1 MYLKQLVLKGFKSF
15 AVRSALTFEPGL
27 TAIVGPNGSGKS
39 NISDAVLWVL
49 GEQSPKH
56 LRGQA
61 MEDVIFA
68 GSSARKPVS
77 LAEVQLVLD
86 NSDRKLPVEFD
97 EVAITRRI
105 YRSGESEY
113 LINGSPC
120 RLMDVRD
127 ILHDTGLGRDAHT
140 IISQGTLDAVIKARP
155 EDRRMLIEE
164 AAGILKHRERKE
176 RSARKIKAMD
186 AHLDRVHDL
195 QREVRRQL
203 RPLERQAKRAELH
216 RDLTS
221 QLSDV
226 QLALA
231 VDDLKRLQAQWDGLK
246 AREHEVEAELEIT
259 AQTLSEREAE
269 LARAQRK
276 LEQHGLFVGDLG
288 EQRRR
293 WQSVAE
299 RIDADARLV
308 DEQGNRLREK
318 LATLEDGIKRNR
330 ITLEHSTREL
340 AAQQKDAQEVRA
352 RLQASEAEL
361 SEKSTQLEA
370 LRAERR
376 QSTKAYE
383 QLTAQQREGQ
393 RALGQARA
401 KLSQANDALA
411 NLTFRDGVLEQ
422 RAQELDARIE
432 ADAAELDGQRE
443 RLAEARAAADAAALK
458 LKEAE
463 EQAALLAQ
471 SAQGLQ
477 RKAADARSARDG
489 LIAEQ
494 RALAEVER
502 AFTAESPALS
512 RVLGH
517 REDFPGVVGRISQA
531 FSADGPYE
539 ALVEH
544 LLGTDIFGLL
554 TANAGQAADTVT
566 RLLDGQPADK
576 AGQVALMPVSGARPR
591 MGEDDHRQ
599 AAAHGSRL
607 LDEVTVAEP
616 YREAAEALLGDVYLV
631 DSVSAGVAAVQALP
645 GRARFVTRDGVV
657 FWPNGK
663 VTAGSAVRSSEGVL
677 ARQHRLE
684 QLSELV
690 PQAREA
696 AAAASR
702 AADEAAQKLATS
714 REQASRASREKA
726 QAAGRAESLEREA
739 SRFAA
744 SLDAERRDRAAIDRQ
759 REDLTRQ
766 AQAQQ
771 PLKSELEQ
779 RIQTL
784 EQEAADL
791 EERISVS
798 AQEQR
803 SRLSD
808 EQARE
813 RRASELKVEVATL
826 KERQRSLDRRIG
838 ELSSSRERAERSLA
852 SSAHAERTLG
862 VACGRI
868 GPLLTLLRELGEQA
882 GERVKLVQDRQR
894 LQEASSSSLAEAIA
908 GIRETVDAAR
918 TRHNGAVAA
927 QNELKVERAR
937 LETKVEAAV
946 QHIVGDLNVP
956 LETALEVRTPVDRQ
970 VDEDRARQLAAKIAD
985 LGPVN
990 QVAQEEYARLK
1001 ARDEYISAQV
1011 ADLEGARKALT
1022 RIVNAIDRKMR
1033 QSFLETFEV
1042 VDASFQEIFSR
1053 FFPGGQGSLV
1063 LTDPD
1068 NPDQTGIELDVQPKG
1083 KHIRRTQ
1090 LMSGGEQAL
1099 ISIALLFAV
1108 YRTRSVPF
1116 FILDEVEPALDDT
1129 NLRRLT
1135 GFLDDMRHSTQ
1146 LIMITHQRRTME
1158 LADVL
1163 YGVSMQADGVSKL
1176 VSQRLDGNGHWVED
1190 PSNNPQAPQGQQS
1203 RR

>member
-1 MYLKQLVLKGFKSF
+1 MKHTLRKWASLML
-15 AVRSALTFEPGL
+15 SALL
-27 TAIVGPNGSGKS
+27 C
-39 NISDAVLWVL
+39 L
-49 GEQSPKH
+49 
-56 LRGQA
+56 
-61 MEDVIFA
+61 
-68 GSSARKPVS
+68 SALPAA
-77 LAEVQLVLD
+77 LAEETAAQPELVARVKEIIEVDGYQFKDLNANGELD
-86 NSDRKLPVEFD
+86 PYEDW
-97 EVAITRRI
+97 
-105 YRSGESEY
+105 
-113 LINGSPC
+113 
-120 RLMDVRD
+120 RLTPEERAED
-127 ILHDTGLGRDAHT
+127 LLGRMDATQKAAQMVHL
-140 IISQGTLDAVIKARP
+140 TLVSKKDDWFNESNVGFALVYQYIFDSAA
-155 EDRRMLIEE
+155 E
-164 AAGILKHRERKE
+164 AA
-176 RSARKIKAMD
+176 
-186 AHLDRVHDL
+186 
-195 QREVRRQL
+195 QR
-203 RPLERQAKRAELH
+203 
-216 RDLTS
+216 TN
-221 QLSDV
+221 
-226 QLALA
+226 
-231 VDDLKRLQAQWDGLK
+231 
-246 AREHEVEAELEIT
+246 EI
-259 AQTLSEREAE
+259 Q
-269 LARAQRK
+269 
-276 LEQHGLFVGDLG
+276 
-288 EQRRR
+288 
-293 WQSVAE
+293 
-299 RIDADARLV
+299 
-308 DEQGNRLREK
+308 
-318 LATLEDGIKRNR
+318 
-330 ITLEHSTREL
+330 
-340 AAQQKDAQEVRA
+340 
-352 RLQASEAEL
+352 EL
-361 SEKSTQLEA
+361 SESAPLGIPVIFSMDTEAGAAFVKDATFLPDEINQGAVGDPELVAQLNEV
-370 LRAERR
+370 LRTELMAV
-376 QSTKAYE
+376 
-383 QLTAQQREGQ
+383 
-393 RALGQARA
+393 
-401 KLSQANDALA
+401 
-411 NLTFRDGVLEQ
+411 GV
-422 RAQELDARIE
+422 RM
-432 ADAAELDGQRE
+432 
-443 RLAEARAAADAAALK
+443 
-458 LKEAE
+458 
-463 EQAALLAQ
+463 
-471 SAQGLQ
+471 
-477 RKAADARSARDG
+477 
-489 LIAEQ
+489 
-494 RALAEVER
+494 
-502 AFTAESPALS
+502 ALS
-512 RVLGH
+512 PDADLITDPRWG
-517 REDFPGVVGRISQA
+517 RNQECYSEDTDVVQTLI
-531 FSADGPYE
+531 
-539 ALVEH
+539 
-544 LLGTDIFGLL
+544 
-554 TANAGQAADTVT
+554 
-566 RLLDGQPADK
+566 
-576 AGQVALMPVSGARPR
+576 
-591 MGEDDHRQ
+591 
-599 AAAHGSRL
+599 
-607 LDEVTVAEP
+607 
-616 YREAAEALLGDVYLV
+616 
-631 DSVSAGVAAVQALP
+631 VAAVQALP

-657 FWPNGK
+657 CWPNGK

-852 SSAHAERTLG
+852 SSAYAERTLG

-918 TRHNGAVAA
+918 TRHNGVVAA

-970 VDEDRARQLAAKIAD
+970 VDEDRARQLAAQIAG

-1042 VDASFQEIFSR
+1042 VNTSFQEIFSR